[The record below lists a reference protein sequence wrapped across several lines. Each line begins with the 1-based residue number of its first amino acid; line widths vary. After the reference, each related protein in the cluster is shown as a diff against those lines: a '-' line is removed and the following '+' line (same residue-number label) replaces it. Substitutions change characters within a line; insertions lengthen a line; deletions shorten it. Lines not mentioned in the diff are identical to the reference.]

1 MGVGTSLGAYFDDSF
16 HQATAQWDN
25 KYDTNEVGVDQDSPA
40 MNDKN
45 NILPDDAVNYK
56 FFNPQIET
64 IANITNTPGEIMDGL
79 EGTKQ
84 YPSGFSS
91 PEKIK
96 SAALIHNGETYED
109 MNHGMALGR
118 IMDKYPDVNMKSI
131 KDGFTTNRGRFV
143 SREEAFDIA
152 NSNKQIDPKVLNS
165 IPKGQTDNML
175 LSEDLKGYARFDI
188 GPRAGG
194 KPWTDPGDP
203 IPFNP
208 E

>member
-45 NILPDDAVNYK
+45 NIMPDDAVNYK

-84 YPSGFSS
+84 YPSGFYT
-91 PEKIK
+91 PEKVK

-109 MNHGMALGR
+109 VNHGFALGR
-118 IMDKYPDVNMKSI
+118 ILDKYPDANMKNI
-131 KDGFTTNRGRFV
+131 KEGFTTDRGRFV
-143 SREEAFDIA
+143 SREEAFGIA
-152 NSNKQIDPKVLNS
+152 KARDQIQDNVLPS
-165 IPKGQTDNML
+165 LTKDSTML
-175 LSEDLKGYARFDI
+175 LSEDLK
-188 GPRAGG
+188 
-194 KPWTDPGDP
+194 
-203 IPFNP
+203 
-208 E
+208 